1 MAEGVD
7 ELVAPEPASTIGDV
21 IARMEEIEVSLPE
34 TDGVAIFNRLYLSV
48 TRAIQNGVR
57 DVSFNDEEFVSRL
70 DVIFSNLYFRAV
82 ADAASGRACPAA
94 WQPLFEA
101 RGRSGP
107 RKIQFALCGMNAHI
121 NHDLP
126 VAVKETWVVLDKHPV
141 AHSPQHRDF
150 RSVNEVLR
158 GVEAEVKTRFIRG
171 TLEALVEAT
180 GGEGDKLAIWS
191 IAGAREGAW
200 HHGLT
205 LYRLRDHEELER
217 AYLDGLSCLAEIA
230 GRGLLL

>member
-1 MAEGVD
+1 MTPEVGKR
-7 ELVAPEPASTIGDV
+7 VAPEPANTIDEV
-21 IARMEEIEVSLPE
+21 IARMQEIEASLPDA
-34 TDGVAIFNRLYLSV
+34 DGVAIFNGLYLEV

-57 DVSFNDEEFVSRL
+57 DVTFADEEFISRL
-70 DVIFSNLYFRAV
+70 DVVFSNLYFKALTDL
-82 ADAASGRACPAA
+82 ADGQPCCPA

-101 RGRSGP
+101 RERKGP

-126 VAVKETWVVLDKHPV
+126 VAVKQTWDDLGKEPV

-150 RSVNEVLR
+150 RSVNDVLR
-158 GVEAEVKTRFIRG
+158 SVESEVKTRFIRG
-171 TLEALVEAT
+171 KLEALVRAT
-180 GGEGDKLAIWS
+180 GGEGDKLAMWS

-205 LYRLRDHEELER
+205 LWRLREHLELER
-217 AYLDGLSCLAEIA
+217 AYLDGLTGLAEIA
-230 GRGLLL
+230 GRGMLV